1 MIIHIFKTYSEV
13 IRDVVVVLGV
23 IIGGGWSLFIF
34 IENHETDKANLELV
48 KIKQEIVQRPL
59 VAGSIATKVHY
70 LDKEAYWIVEV
81 ALNLKNTGQTDAYLD
96 LRESPVLWAKMGF
109 ERSMLSRYLDIE
121 RGYLTS
127 IPTTEN
133 SEGKIN
139 VTGVTL
145 LAGQEKT
152 KKFAIKV
159 HSPGT
164 YQLQFKASPG
174 QSIVKARLSAGSPKN
189 EIHKISIRE
198 VIVIEDLSMDDRSGA
213 QSA

>member
-109 ERSMLSRYLDIE
+109 EPLLS
-121 RGYLTS
+121 
-127 IPTTEN
+127 
-133 SEGKIN
+133 
-139 VTGVTL
+139 
-145 LAGQEKT
+145 
-152 KKFAIKV
+152 
-159 HSPGT
+159 
-164 YQLQFKASPG
+164 QLS
-174 QSIVKARLSAGSPKN
+174 
-189 EIHKISIRE
+189 
-198 VIVIEDLSMDDRSGA
+198 
-213 QSA
+213 